1 MRSSFIFVF
10 ILLLIIS
17 SCQTSTNKNIPPNS
31 SGRIN
36 NLNVVIENQIWQ
48 DTLGETI
55 RSIFAADAKGLPQ
68 QEPMYS
74 LSQLPPE
81 VFNGFVRKNRNV
93 IMIEQSPKKEFK
105 IVKDSF
111 ARPQNVLIFKGPDIQ
126 SIAQVIQQNK
136 EQAINIINKTEIK
149 EKQRRIKKSPE
160 KTAKLEEK
168 LGIKLTF
175 PTAYRYAKEGENFV
189 WMRKEIKNG
198 SMELLAYQVPL
209 NLINEDENT
218 IGSIIKVRDSIGK
231 KYIPGPTEGTYLATD
246 RAYAPYLFETKVA
259 DKFAYEVKGVWD
271 VEGAFMAG
279 PFQMLVI
286 KDETNN
292 RYLIVEGFVFKPSA
306 SKRNNI
312 FEIEAILRSVKFI
325 NN

>member
-1 MRSSFIFVF
+1 MRSLFIFLGVLLF
-10 ILLLIIS
+10 ILS
-17 SCQTSTNKNIPPNS
+17 SCQTSTNKNIPPDS
-31 SGRIN
+31 SGRLN

-55 RSIFAADAKGLPQ
+55 RSIFAANAKGLPQ

-74 LSQLPPE
+74 LSQLPPK
-81 VFNGFVRKNRNV
+81 VFNGFVRKNRNI
-93 IMIEQSPKKEFK
+93 IMIEQAPRKGFK

-111 ARPQNVLIFKGPDIQ
+111 ARPQNVLIFEGPNDRF
-126 SIAQVIQQNK
+126 IAEVIQKNK
-136 EQAINIINKTEIK
+136 ERAINVINNTEIR

-160 KTAKLEEK
+160 KTNKLEEK

-175 PTAYRYAKEGENFV
+175 PTAYRYAKEGDDFI
-189 WMRKEIKNG
+189 WMRKGIENG

-209 NLINEDENT
+209 DLINEDKNT
-218 IGSIIKVRDSIGK
+218 LSSIIKVRDSIGK

-246 RAYAPYLFETKVA
+246 KAYAPYLFETNVE
-259 DKFAYEVKGVWD
+259 DKFAYEIKGVWD
-271 VEGAFMAG
+271 VEGAFMSG

-286 KDETNN
+286 KDEINN

-312 FEIEAILRSVKFI
+312 FEIEAILRSVQFI